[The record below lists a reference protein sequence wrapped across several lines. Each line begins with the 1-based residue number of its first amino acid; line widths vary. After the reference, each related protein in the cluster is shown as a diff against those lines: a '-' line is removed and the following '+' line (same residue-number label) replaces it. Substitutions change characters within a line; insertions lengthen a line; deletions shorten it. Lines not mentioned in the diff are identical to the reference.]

1 MYMTRSIF
9 DAFKVDS
16 LQPPYDTGIARI
28 YYPGQFGDTI
38 EERRTGVVPVDETMA
53 PCPVMILFQG
63 MNTDPSGYRWLAEAL
78 APSGIVT
85 VTYQLVAE
93 EMPGHV
99 TATPGMDI
107 LALTPGDFGK
117 RPSAIALPAILTM
130 LERLN
135 RNGVLAGKLD
145 LNRIALGG
153 HSAGGMLALLNAR
166 PCWFPAVRAVFAY
179 GAHTG
184 AATAL
189 GWPDETLLPISAD
202 IPVLLIGGDKDG
214 CIAQSAA
221 GYGSSNA
228 SATDRVEQ
236 TFNKAVAE
244 NGGKNTLL
252 LLRGANHFS
261 ICTPPDETCGRGYID
276 FPADSDTG
284 RLAAGRAIALFL
296 RCHLCGDTE
305 AQAKYLEL
313 CDVDHQS
320 ILKLLHK

>member
-28 YYPGQFGDTI
+28 YYPGQFGDTF
-38 EERRTGVVPVDETMA
+38 EERKTGVVPVDESMA

-63 MNTDPSGYRWLAEAL
+63 MNTDPASYRWLAEAL

-93 EMPGHV
+93 EMPGQV
-99 TATPGMDI
+99 AATPGMDI
-107 LALTPGDFGK
+107 RALTPGDFGK
-117 RPSAIALPAILTM
+117 RPSALALPAILDM
-130 LERLN
+130 LGRLN

-166 PCWFPAVRAVFAY
+166 PSWFPALRAVFAY

-184 AATAL
+184 AATVL
-189 GWPDETLLPISAD
+189 GWPDNTLLPLSAG
-202 IPVLLIGGDKDG
+202 IPVLLIGGDRDG
-214 CIAQSAA
+214 CIAHSGQS
-221 GYGSSNA
+221 YGSTNA

-236 TFNKAVAE
+236 TFHRAVPE

-252 LLRGANHFS
+252 LLKGANHFS
-261 ICTPPDETCGRGYID
+261 ICAPTDDTCGRGYID
-276 FPADSDTG
+276 FPAESDRG
-284 RLAAGRAIALFL
+284 REAAGRAIGLFL
-296 RCHLCGDTE
+296 QCHLRSDTK
-305 AQAKYLEL
+305 AQASFAEL
-313 CDVDHQS
+313 SGVDHQS
-320 ILKLLHK
+320 ILKLMHK